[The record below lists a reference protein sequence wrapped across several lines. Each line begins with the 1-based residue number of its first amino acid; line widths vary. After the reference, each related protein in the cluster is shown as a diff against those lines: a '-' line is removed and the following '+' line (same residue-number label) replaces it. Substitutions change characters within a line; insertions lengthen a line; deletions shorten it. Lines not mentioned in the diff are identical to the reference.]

1 MYKIF
6 ASNKPLI
13 ITDQQQ
19 RFKENSAN
27 IFIHYQFPEDLT
39 LAIDNLENLEELN
52 SVVVYHDNLKELWNQ
67 IGSNFKII
75 EAAGGKVFNE
85 TGEILFIERFNKW
98 DLPKGKMES
107 NEIPADTAIR
117 EVQEECGLSNTAIIE
132 KLKTT
137 YHTYKLEKERIIK
150 KTYWFAMNYE
160 GNEVLVPQREEGIIN
175 AKWFP
180 KNNLE
185 EPLSNTYRTIQEL
198 F

>member
-19 RFKENSAN
+19 LFKENSAN
-27 IFIHYQFPEDLT
+27 VFIHYQVPEDLT
-39 LAIDNLENLEELN
+39 IAIDNLENLEELN
-52 SVVVYHDNLKELWNQ
+52 SVVVYHNNLKELWKQ

-75 EAAGGKVFNE
+75 EAAGGKVFNK
-85 TGEILFIERFNKW
+85 TGDILFIERFNKW
-98 DLPKGKMES
+98 DLPKGKKES
-107 NEIPADTAIR
+107 DEMPAETAIR
-117 EVQEECGLSNTAIIE
+117 EVHEECGLSNVEIIE
-132 KLKTT
+132 PLKTT
-137 YHTYKLEKERIIK
+137 YHTYKLGTERIIK

-160 GNEVLVPQREEGIIN
+160 GDEVIVPQKEEGIIN

-185 EPLSNTYRTIQEL
+185 EPLSNTYRSIQEL